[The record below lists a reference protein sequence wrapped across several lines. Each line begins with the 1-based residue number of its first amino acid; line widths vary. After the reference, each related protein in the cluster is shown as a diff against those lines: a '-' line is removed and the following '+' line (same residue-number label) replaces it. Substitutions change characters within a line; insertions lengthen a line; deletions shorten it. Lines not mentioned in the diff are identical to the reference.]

1 MTQNGNDNGS
11 GDGKVLL
18 SVKDLVKYY
27 PIRGGILNRTV
38 ANVRAVDHISFDIYE
53 GETLGL
59 VGESGCGKTTTGRTI
74 LRLVPPTAGQV
85 LYEDRDFFKLSGS
98 DLKKARRNMQI
109 IFQDP
114 FGSLDPRLPIGQIIG
129 EGLEIHNIGSRK
141 EREDRLHEVMMRVGL
156 RPEYARRYP
165 HEFSGGQRQRI
176 GIARA
181 LILRPKFIVADEPV
195 SALDVSIQ
203 SQVLN
208 LLNDLRREFNLTYLL
223 IAHNLAVVK
232 YISDRIGVMY
242 RGKLVELSASAEIYA
257 NPRHPYSKALVQA
270 IPEPDPTRRRKRL
283 VLAGDIP
290 SPVNPPSGCRFHTRC
305 PIARPEICAKEEPP
319 MREVSPQ
326 HLAACHA
333 IDNWA

>member
-1 MTQNGNDNGS
+1 MNQNGHAF
-11 GDGKVLL
+11 L

-27 PIRGGILNRTV
+27 PIRGGLMYRTV
-38 ANVRAVDHISFDIYE
+38 ANVRAVDHVSFDIMP
-53 GETLGL
+53 GETFGL

-74 LRLVPPTAGQV
+74 LRLVPPTSGQV
-85 LYEDRDFFKLSGS
+85 SFEGKDFFKLGGGE
-98 DLKKARRNMQI
+98 LKQARRNMQI

-114 FGSLDPRLPIGQIIG
+114 FGSLDPRLPVGAIIR
-129 EGLEIHNIGSRK
+129 EGLDIHGVGSK
-141 EREDRLHEVMMRVGL
+141 SEREDRVREIMKITGL

-181 LILRPKFIVADEPV
+181 LVLHPKFVVCDEPV

-208 LLNDLRREFNLTYLL
+208 LLNDLKREFKLTYLF

-242 RGKLVELSASAEIYA
+242 LGKVVEVAPSAEIYS
-257 NPRHPYSKALVQA
+257 NPAHPYTKALVAA
-270 IPEPDPTRRRKRL
+270 IPQPNPALRQKRP
-283 VLAGDIP
+283 VLTGDLP
-290 SPVNPPSGCRFHTRC
+290 SPVNPPPGCRFHTRC
-305 PIARPEICAKEEPP
+305 PIARKEICAVEEPP
-319 MREVSPQ
+319 SREIAPG
-326 HLAACHA
+326 HFAACHA
-333 IDNWA
+333 IGNWT

>member
-1 MTQNGNDNGS
+1 MPNGQT
-11 GDGKVLL
+11 LL
-18 SVKDLVKYY
+18 EVKDLVKYY
-27 PIRGGILNRTV
+27 PIRGGLLNRTV
-38 ANVRAVDHISFDIYE
+38 ANVRAVDHISFGIKK
-53 GETLGL
+53 GETFGL

-74 LRLVPPTAGQV
+74 LRLIPPTSGQV
-85 LYEDRDFFKLSGS
+85 LFEGKDFFRLDGG

-114 FGSLDPRLPIGQIIG
+114 FGSLDPRLPIGPIIR
-129 EGLEIHNIGSRK
+129 EGLDIHRIGSK
-141 EREDRLHEVMMRVGL
+141 SEREDRLHEVMKLVGL

-181 LILRPKFIVADEPV
+181 LILNPKFVVADEPV

-208 LLNDLRREFNLTYLL
+208 LLKDLQRELNLTYLL

-242 RGKLVELSASAEIYA
+242 LGKMAEIAPGDEIYG
-257 NPRHPYSKALVQA
+257 NPLHPYTQALVAA
-270 IPEPDPTRRRKRL
+270 IPQPNPTLRRKRV
-283 VLAGDIP
+283 VLTGDIP
-290 SPVNPPSGCRFHTRC
+290 SPVNPPPGCRFHTRC
-305 PIARPEICAKEEPP
+305 PIAKLEICAVKEPE
-319 MREVSPQ
+319 MREYAPG
-326 HLAACHA
+326 HFAACHA
-333 IDNWA
+333 IGDWAK

>member
-1 MTQNGNDNGS
+1 MIQNGNS
-11 GDGKVLL
+11 LL
-18 SVKDLVKYY
+18 QVRDLVKYY
-27 PIRGGILNRTV
+27 PIKGGLLSRTV
-38 ANVRAVDHISFDIYE
+38 ANVHAVDHVSFDIKP
-53 GETLGL
+53 GETFGL

-74 LRLVPPTAGQV
+74 LRLVKPT
-85 LYEDRDFFKLSGS
+85 SGS
-98 DLKKARRNMQI
+98 VIYEGKDFLKMSGGDLKKARRNMQI

-114 FGSLDPRLPIGQIIG
+114 FGSLDPRLPVGAIID
-129 EGLEIHNIGSRK
+129 EGLAIHGIGSK
-141 EREDRLHEVMMRVGL
+141 SEREDRLRDIMKLVGL

-181 LILRPKFIVADEPV
+181 LILRPKFVVADEPV

-208 LLNDLRREFNLTYLL
+208 LLKDLQKEFNLTYLF

-242 RGKLVELSASAEIYA
+242 LGKMAEVAPAEEIY
-257 NPRHPYSKALVQA
+257 NHPLHPYTQALVAA
-270 IPEPDPTRRRKRL
+270 IPQPDPTLRKKRMIL
-283 VLAGDIP
+283 TGDIP

-305 PIARPEICAKEEPP
+305 PIAKLEICAKQEPELCEYRP
-319 MREVSPQ
+319 G
-326 HLAACHA
+326 HFAACHA
-333 IDNWA
+333 INNWS

>member
-1 MTQNGNDNGS
+1 MNQNGHAF
-11 GDGKVLL
+11 L

-27 PIRGGILNRTV
+27 PIRGGLMYRTV
-38 ANVRAVDHISFDIYE
+38 ANVRAVDHVSFDIMP
-53 GETLGL
+53 GETFGL

-74 LRLVPPTAGQV
+74 LRLVPPTSGQV
-85 LYEDRDFFKLSGS
+85 SFEGKDFFKLGGGE
-98 DLKKARRNMQI
+98 LKQARRNMQI

-114 FGSLDPRLPIGQIIG
+114 FGSLDPRLPVGAIIR
-129 EGLEIHNIGSRK
+129 EGLDIHGVGSK
-141 EREDRLHEVMMRVGL
+141 SEREDRVREIMKITGL

-181 LILRPKFIVADEPV
+181 LVLHPKFVVCDEPV

-208 LLNDLRREFNLTYLL
+208 LLNDLKREFKLTYLF

-242 RGKLVELSASAEIYA
+242 LGKVVEVAPSAEIYA
-257 NPRHPYSKALVQA
+257 NPAHPYTQALVAA
-270 IPEPDPTRRRKRL
+270 IPQPNPALRQRRP
-283 VLAGDIP
+283 VLMGDLP

-305 PIARPEICAKEEPP
+305 PIARKEICSVEEPLS
-319 MREVSPQ
+319 REIAPG
-326 HLAACHA
+326 HFAACHA
-333 IDNWA
+333 IGNWM

>member
-1 MTQNGNDNGS
+1 MPNGQT
-11 GDGKVLL
+11 LL
-18 SVKDLVKYY
+18 EVKDLVKYY
-27 PIRGGILNRTV
+27 PIRGGLLNRTV
-38 ANVRAVDHISFDIYE
+38 ANVRAVDHISFGITK
-53 GETLGL
+53 GETFGL

-74 LRLVPPTAGQV
+74 LRLISPTSGQV
-85 LYEDRDFFKLSGS
+85 LFEGKDFFKLNGG

-114 FGSLDPRLPIGQIIG
+114 FGSLDPRLPIGAIIR
-129 EGLEIHNIGSRK
+129 EGLDIHGIGSK
-141 EREDRLHEVMMRVGL
+141 GEREDRLREVMKLVGL

-181 LILRPKFIVADEPV
+181 LILNPKFVVADEPV

-208 LLNDLRREFNLTYLL
+208 LLKDLQRELNLTYLL

-242 RGKLVELSASAEIYA
+242 LGKMAEIAPGDEIYG
-257 NPRHPYSKALVQA
+257 NPLHPYTQALVAA
-270 IPEPDPTRRRKRL
+270 IPQPNPTLRRKRV
-283 VLAGDIP
+283 VLTGDIP
-290 SPVNPPSGCRFHTRC
+290 SPVNPPPGCRFHTRC
-305 PIARPEICAKEEPP
+305 PIAKLEICAVKEPE
-319 MREVSPQ
+319 MREHAPG
-326 HLAACHA
+326 HFAACHA
-333 IDNWA
+333 IGDWAK